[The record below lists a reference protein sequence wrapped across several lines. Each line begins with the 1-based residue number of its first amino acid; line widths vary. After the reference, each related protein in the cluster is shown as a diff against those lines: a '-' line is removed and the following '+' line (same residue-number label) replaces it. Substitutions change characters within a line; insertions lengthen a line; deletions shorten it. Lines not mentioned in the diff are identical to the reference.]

1 MKKSIVVSVVLLLFV
16 NALLAED
23 YQVEKSNLDSV
34 ETIVPYELEH
44 NMDSVL
50 NSWLVTK
57 MSFGDCEKGTGTII
71 LPDSV
76 YIDCLQKLPHEMEMP
91 FNAPVRSSINFYAQ
105 KPGQVEYLLGMGHQ
119 YYFPI
124 FENAL
129 SAHNIPLELK
139 YLPVIES
146 ALNAKA
152 ISRVGAAGLWQFMVW
167 TGRSYKLEINSLVD
181 ERMDPLKSTMAAAK
195 YLKDLYGI
203 YKDWFLVIA
212 AYNCGPGNVNKA
224 ISRSGGK
231 RSYWDIYPYL
241 PRETRGYVPIF
252 IAANYIMNYYEQH
265 NICPRSISLP
275 LATDTVMVNTRIHLK
290 QISEVLHIPIDEL
303 RTLNPQ
309 YRRDLIPGNIKPY
322 SLVLPFEQ
330 ITPFIENQDSIL
342 AYKAEELIS
351 QQAVAKLAEYDYST
365 ATYHKVRS
373 GDTLSGIAK
382 KYHVSIASL
391 KRLNNISGT
400 TIRIGQRLRVRM

>member
-1 MKKSIVVSVVLLLFV
+1 MKKYIVVGIVFLLLV
-16 NALLAED
+16 NALWAEN

-34 ETIVPYELEH
+34 ETIVPYELEY

-50 NSWLVTK
+50 NNWLVSR
-57 MSFGDCEKGTGTII
+57 MSFGDCVKGMGTII
-71 LPDSV
+71 FPDSV
-76 YIDCLQKLPHEMEMP
+76 YINCLQKLPHEMEMS

-124 FENAL
+124 FESAL

-167 TGRSYKLEINSLVD
+167 TGRSYNLEINSLVD

-212 AYNCGPGNVNKA
+212 AYNCGPGNVSKA

-275 LATDTVMVNTRIHLK
+275 LATDTVMVNTRMHLK
-290 QISEVLHIPIDEL
+290 QISEVLHIPIEEL

-330 ITPFIENQDSIL
+330 VTPFIENKDSIL
-342 AYKAEELIS
+342 AYKADELIS

-382 KYHVSIASL
+382 KYHVSVASL

>member
-1 MKKSIVVSVVLLLFV
+1 MKKNILISVCVLLFTNVVSA
-16 NALLAED
+16 NN
-23 YQVEKSNLDSV
+23 YQITTPGLDSV

-44 NMDSVL
+44 NMDSIL
-50 NSWLVTK
+50 NSWMVQK
-57 MSFGDCEKGTGTII
+57 MSFGDCQKGTGTII

-76 YIDCLQKLPHEMEMP
+76 YINCLQKLPHEMEMS

-105 KPGQVEYLLGMGHQ
+105 KPEQVGYLLGMGHQ

-152 ISRVGAAGLWQFMVW
+152 ISRVGAAGLWQFMVG

-181 ERMDPLKSTMAAAK
+181 ERMDPLKSTTAAVK
-195 YLKDLYGI
+195 YLKDLYNI
-203 YKDWFLVIA
+203 YKDWYLVIA

-224 ISRSGGK
+224 IHRSGGK

-265 NICPRSISLP
+265 NICPRPTNLP
-275 LATDTVMVNTRIHLK
+275 LATDTIMIKTRMHLK
-290 QISEVLHIPIDEL
+290 QISEVLHIPINEL
-303 RTLNPQ
+303 RMLNPQ

-322 SLVLPFEQ
+322 ALVLPFGQ
-330 ITPFIENQDSIL
+330 VGPFIENQDSIL

-351 QQAVAKLAEYDYST
+351 QKAVAKLAEYDYST

-373 GDTLSGIAK
+373 GDTLSGIAQ
-382 KYHVSIASL
+382 KYRVSVASL
-391 KRLNNISGT
+391 KRLNKLSGT

>member
-1 MKKSIVVSVVLLLFV
+1 MKKYIFISILFLLFANVVLANNNQIV
-16 NALLAED
+16 D
-23 YQVEKSNLDSV
+23 SKLDSV

-50 NSWLVTK
+50 KTWLVQK
-57 MSFGDCEKGTGTII
+57 MSFGDCQKGTGTVL

-76 YIDCLQKLPHEMEMP
+76 YIECLQKLPHEMEMS

-152 ISRVGAAGLWQFMVW
+152 VSRVGAAGLWQFMVG

-181 ERMDPLKSTMAAAK
+181 ERMDPLKSTTAAAK
-195 YLKDLYGI
+195 YLKDLYSI
-203 YKDWFLVIA
+203 YKDWYLVIA

-224 ISRSGGK
+224 IYRSGGK
-231 RSYWDIYPYL
+231 RNYWDIYPYL

-265 NICPRSISLP
+265 NICPRSTTFP
-275 LATDTVMVNTRIHLK
+275 LATDTVMIDKRMHLK

-303 RTLNPQ
+303 RMLNPQ

-322 SLVLPFEQ
+322 ALVLPFGKVNS
-330 ITPFIENQDSIL
+330 FIENTDTIL

-373 GDTLSGIAK
+373 GDTLSGIAQ
-382 KYHVSIASL
+382 KYHVSVASL
-391 KRLNNISGT
+391 KRLNKLSGT